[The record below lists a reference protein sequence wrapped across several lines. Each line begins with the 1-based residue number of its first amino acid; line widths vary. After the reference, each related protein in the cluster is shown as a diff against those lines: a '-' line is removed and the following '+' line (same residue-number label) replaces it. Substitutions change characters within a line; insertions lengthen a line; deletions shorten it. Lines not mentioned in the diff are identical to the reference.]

1 MTGTA
6 DNHDP
11 QVHAFAPGRVNL
23 IGDHTDYTG
32 GLCLPIALPWGT
44 TVAGVTGGTRIRITS
59 ALDGATTDLGLLG
72 TEADT
77 ANGWERYVAAV
88 TAEVAPAAGFT
99 GRITTTLPIGAG
111 LSSSAALEVAL
122 CLALGFDAPPLE
134 VARAAQRAEYA
145 AAGVPC
151 GIMDQLASVCGRR
164 DHALL
169 IDCASLEVLPVRIPE
184 GAEIRIIDPGESRK
198 LSGSP
203 YAERRAACEAAER
216 AIGPLRHASLAAL
229 DGIDDPVIRRRARH
243 VITENDRVMR
253 AAKALRRGDWAS
265 VGVAMGESHRSLR
278 DDFEVSTP
286 LLDEVVETLEH
297 TDGVH
302 GARLTG
308 AGFGGCVV
316 ALCEPGEVVL
326 GRPVVASDGARVSL
340 RN

>member
-1 MTGTA
+1 MTETA
-6 DNHDP
+6 DDGAV
-11 QVHAFAPGRVNL
+11 QVRAFAPGRVNL

-32 GLCLPIALPWGT
+32 GFCLPIALPWGT
-44 TVAGVTGGTRIRITS
+44 TVEGVSGETRIRITS
-59 ALDGATTDLGLLG
+59 ALDGATTDLGLG
-72 TEADT
+72 GDEVDT

-88 TAEVAPAAGFT
+88 IREVTPTTGFT
-99 GRITTTLPIGAG
+99 GRITTTLPVGAG

-122 CLALGFDAPPLE
+122 CLALGIDATPLE

-145 AAGVPC
+145 AVGVPC

-184 GAEIRIIDPGESRK
+184 GVEIRIIDPGESRK

-203 YAERRAACEAAER
+203 YAERRAACETAER
-216 AIGPLRHASLAAL
+216 VIGPLRDADLAAL
-229 DGIDDPVIRRRARH
+229 GKVADPVVRRRARH
-243 VITENDRVMR
+243 VITENHRVMR
-253 AAKALRRGDWAS
+253 AAKALRRGDWAI
-265 VGVAMGESHRSLR
+265 VGAAMGESHRSLR

-286 LLDEVVETLEH
+286 LLDEVVGTLEQ

-316 ALCEPGEVVL
+316 ALCEPGAVVL
-326 GRPVVASDGARVSL
+326 GRAVAASDGARVTLKS
-340 RN
+340 